1 MKPNVLEIPVSQAS
15 EDLGLILNGL
25 ADDTEQEQ
33 TFALALVVVTV
44 LAGGLLVGIGLYLS
58 IVWGL

>member
-1 MKPNVLEIPVSQAS
+1 MKHNVLEIPVSQAS

-25 ADDTEQEQ
+25 ADDTEQKQ

>member
-25 ADDTEQEQ
+25 VDDTEQEQ